1 MLVTGLN
8 FFYDINLT
16 PFAAS
21 QNQLVFTLIPGVETC
36 QAVHY
41 IINST
46 NCGSC
51 PTITN
56 STFFTCE
63 NLELTSNTKACSLNI
78 KTVYCDDLVGETGQN
93 IQITTKGNLI

>member
-1 MLVTGLN
+1 MLIEPPPPPIDVKLRN
-8 FFYDINLT
+8 
-16 PFAAS
+16 AS
-21 QNQLVFTLIPGVETC
+21 QNQLVFTLSPGVEPC

-41 IINST
+41 IVNST

-63 NLELTSNTKACSLNI
+63 NLELTSNIKICSLNVI
-78 KTVYCDDLVGETGQN
+78 TVVCDDLVGETGQN
-93 IQITTKGNLI
+93 IQITMKGNLS